1 MILQETLMWIVE
13 AIVKACSLSKNVLCH
28 CYVSYIYVPSNL
40 GIFVLVV
47 QQYTQHCHLWGYGT
61 IGSIR
66 LQWLLW
72 WCWFFSNRLW
82 AFESLPGSYC
92 LYNNIVSPRRFI
104 KVFFFFLLDD
114 KYNHTTS
121 VFYSIELNII
131 GKSQPACTSARWIL
145 MST

>member
-1 MILQETLMWIVE
+1 MWKQLSRLAAYLKMFC
-13 AIVKACSLSKNVLCH
+13 AIVMSCIFMYHQTWEYLYWMCNSILSVH
-28 CYVSYIYVPSNL
+28 C
-40 GIFVLVV
+40 
-47 QQYTQHCHLWGYGT
+47 QLWGYGT

-66 LQWLLW
+66 LQLW

-82 AFESLPGSYC
+82 AFEILPGSYC

-104 KVFFFFLLDD
+104 EVFFFLLDD

-131 GKSQPACTSARWIL
+131 GKSQPVCTSARWIL